1 MAKISRDKF
10 KVHEGVFDE
19 FTLKTLEIMKR
30 KHYFDEL
37 GRAIKTGKEG
47 DVYFGYR
54 GEKTLAIKI
63 YRMTSANFKKISQY
77 IVRDYRFRNIKG
89 SLRKVILVW
98 AEKEFR
104 NVALCHKHNISVP
117 YMYKQFNNVI
127 IMDYIFGKMLKD
139 TELKDPKE
147 FFELLLEQ
155 MKLVRHEAKLIHG
168 DLSEFNIMVADE
180 LPILIDWGQGMSIKN
195 ETDFEELNDI
205 QLRDVQ
211 NVVGHFNRVYNLG
224 LDYQTIYD
232 RIENNN

>member
-1 MAKISRDKF
+1 MAKISREKF

-19 FTLKTLEIMKR
+19 FTLKTLEMMKR

-77 IVRDYRFRNIKG
+77 IIRDYRFRNIKG

-104 NVALCHKHNISVP
+104 NMTI
-117 YMYKQFNNVI
+117 
-127 IMDYIFGKMLKD
+127 
-139 TELKDPKE
+139 
-147 FFELLLEQ
+147 
-155 MKLVRHEAKLIHG
+155 
-168 DLSEFNIMVADE
+168 
-180 LPILIDWGQGMSIKN
+180 
-195 ETDFEELNDI
+195 
-205 QLRDVQ
+205 
-211 NVVGHFNRVYNLG
+211 LG
-224 LDYQTIYD
+224 LAYESGFNSKSVFHTYFKKSEGITPNAYLKS
-232 RIENNN
+232 IN

>member
-1 MAKISRDKF
+1 MAKISREKF

-19 FTLKTLEIMKR
+19 FTLKTLEMMKR

-37 GRAIKTGKEG
+37 GKAIKTGKEG
-47 DVYFGYR
+47 DVYFAYR

-77 IVRDYRFRNIKG
+77 IIRDYRFRNIKG

-127 IMDYIFGKMLKD
+127 VMDYIFGKMLKD
-139 TELKDPKE
+139 TELKDPME

-195 ETDFEELNDI
+195 ETDYEELKSM
-205 QLRDVQ
+205 QERDVQ
-211 NVVGHFNRVYNLG
+211 NVVGFFNRSYNLD
-224 LDYQTIYD
+224 LDYQIVFD

>member
-1 MAKISRDKF
+1 MAKISREKF

-19 FTLKTLEIMKR
+19 FTLKTLEMMKR

-47 DVYFGYR
+47 DVYFAYR

-63 YRMTSANFKKISQY
+63 FRMTSANFKKISQY

-89 SLRKVILVW
+89 NLRKVILVW

-104 NVALCHKHNISVP
+104 NVSLCHKNNITVP

-139 TELKDPKE
+139 TELKNPLE
-147 FFELLLEQ
+147 FFELLIEQ

-168 DLSEFNIMVADE
+168 DLSEFNIMVEEE
-180 LPILIDWGQGMSIKN
+180 LPVLIDWGQGMSIKN
-195 ETDFEELNDI
+195 EADFEELKEMQI
-205 QLRDVQ
+205 RDVK
-211 NVVGHFNRVYNLG
+211 NITEYFNRNYNLD
-224 LDYQTIYD
+224 LDYTQVFE
-232 RIENNN
+232 RIEKNE